1 VRRTRW
7 RLLRST
13 RACHRLTRAP
23 RRPPPPPAL
32 LVFPGGADVPYCGA
46 LHGAGTARI
55 RAWVE
60 QNGGAYLGL
69 CAGAYFG
76 AAQCDFERGTPLE
89 VRGARE
95 LAFFP
100 GAAVGSVVPGFEY
113 ASEAGAA
120 AVHVRF
126 AAATAAQQ
134 QPALDDECVAYANG
148 APAFVLPP
156 DGGAAGVT
164 VLARYAEGALGGGAP
179 AAVRCAVGAGCA
191 VLCGPH
197 PEMAPR
203 WLAPVA
209 GAAGAASA
217 VSAVRATVLHASLVA
232 ADAGRARFWRA
243 LLAAAG
249 VPLRSRPGS
258 SLGGAA
264 CSALDESSLE
274 APPSPLRS
282 IAVGPTAPAADAALR
297 ALPPPPPAALQ
308 SQQAPQQQRRVSV
321 NAGLGPLRA
330 MSHADLLALPAVP
343 QLHTLLPE
351 EDSAAGGAGGN
362 VVYAPLPRLAGWL
375 GVTLALGGASRA
387 LSASGRLPR
396 LARFAASA
404 AGAAALAAGAS
415 VRFGSPRGGVPI
427 TAQTLSACLCGLALG
442 PRDGVH
448 AAVLYAAAAGAGVP
462 VLTPHAG
469 RPTTRGS
476 HTASSGYVAGFAL
489 CAWAVGRTAQAAA
502 QARASRAAFGLAVAL
517 SAAAAQLATAA
528 LGGAWA
534 ACLLMSEGA
543 APDAATKGSKPRPW
557 LLELA
562 LASAHSVPPFLPGLL
577 LKALVAGA
585 AAAAAAPALLPPPPP
600 PRPALRQLLDG

>member
-1 VRRTRW
+1 
-7 RLLRST
+7 
-13 RACHRLTRAP
+13 
-23 RRPPPPPAL
+23 
-32 LVFPGGADVPYCGA
+32 
-46 LHGAGTARI
+46 
-55 RAWVE
+55 
-60 QNGGAYLGL
+60 
-69 CAGAYFG
+69 
-76 AAQCDFERGTPLE
+76 

-100 GAAVGSVVPGFEY
+100 GAAVGSVVPGFDY

-126 AAATAAQQ
+126 AAAGAAAAHAAAAP
-134 QPALDDECVAYANG
+134 QPALDDECMAYANG

-156 DGGAAGVT
+156 DGGALTAGVA
-164 VLARYAEGALGGGAP
+164 VLARYAVGARGGGAP

-197 PEMAPR
+197 PEMAPH
-203 WLAPVA
+203 WLAPPVDA
-209 GAAGAASA
+209 CDAARACAA
-217 VSAVRATVLHASLVA
+217 SAVRATVLHASLAA

-243 LLAAAG
+243 LLSAAG

-258 SLGGAA
+258 ALGVALGGG
-264 CSALDESSLE
+264 ALDEASLE

-282 IAVGPTAPAADAALR
+282 IRLGPTAPAADVAAR
-297 ALPPPPPAALQ
+297 SSLPPQPAPPP
-308 SQQAPQQQRRVSV
+308 QQAQQARRVSV
-321 NAGLGPLRA
+321 SAGLGPLRA
-330 MSHADLLALPAVP
+330 MSHADLMALPAVP
-343 QLHTLLPE
+343 PLHTLLPAE
-351 EDSAAGGAGGN
+351 EAAAAEGGGGGGGGGGR

-375 GVTLALGGASRA
+375 GVTAALVGASRA
-387 LSASGRLPR
+387 LSSARAPR
-396 LARFAASA
+396 LARLAASS

-415 VRFGSPRGGVPI
+415 IRFGGPRGGVPI

-442 PRDGVH
+442 ARGGVH
-448 AAVLYAAAAGAGVP
+448 ASALYAAAAAAGLP

-502 QARASRAAFGLAVAL
+502 DARASRAAFGTAVAL
-517 SAAAAQLATAA
+517 AAAAAQLATAA

-543 APDAATKGSKPRPW
+543 APDAAATGGKPRPW

-577 LKALVAGA
+577 LKALAAGA
-585 AAAAAAPALLPPPPP
+585 AAAVAAPALQAPPPP